1 MRVIVLIPARGGSEG
16 IPRKN
21 VRRLGGRPLIQH
33 TIAHALSSERLA
45 RVVVTTDDAEI
56 AEVAR
61 TAGAEVPFRRPRE
74 LAAND
79 TPMVAVVRHAIHA
92 LEAAGDHVDAI
103 CLLQPTAPFREP
115 GLIDRCIDLFVT
127 AAADAVVTVRSIPTE
142 YHPWWAYVPA
152 ENGTIRLACGADAP
166 VTRRQDLCPAYH
178 RDGAVYVTAR
188 KRVLDHASL
197 YGPRILAVPRDGE
210 RHVNL
215 DTMADWGR
223 ALEMMGTGAALS

>member
-1 MRVIVLIPARGGSEG
+1 MRVIGLIPARGGSEG

-21 VRRLGGRPLIQH
+21 VRSLGGQPLIHH
-33 TIAHALSSERLA
+33 TITHARASERLA
-45 RVVVTTDDAEI
+45 RIVVTTDDAEI
-56 AEVAR
+56 ADVAR
-61 TAGAEVPFRRPRE
+61 SAGAEVPFLRPRE

-79 TPMVAVVRHAIHA
+79 TSMVAVVRHAIHV
-92 LEAAGDHVDAI
+92 LEGAGDQVDAI
-103 CLLQPTAPFREP
+103 CLLQPTTPFREA
-115 GLIDRCIDLFVT
+115 GLIDRCIDLFLT

-142 YHPWWAYVPA
+142 HHPWWAYVPA

-166 VTRRQDLCPAYH
+166 IARRQDLCPAYH

-188 KRVLDHASL
+188 NRVVDHGSL

-215 DTMADWGR
+215 DTMSDWSR
-223 ALEMMGTGAALS
+223 ALEMVETGAAHS